1 MIFCPVQYIINKNRR
16 AKMRFSL
23 VIIFVFASFSFL
35 FGQVFENEAYDTVG
49 SLELYVGTDMRTY
62 PEGFERASFGFR
74 VRNIGS
80 SVVEWEARS
89 GNLCWWTVTREGTSI
104 WEYPEIVLPVIVFH
118 TLRPGESEADNAVW
132 MPDVEICPGEYL
144 LTVTLNGYPAGISIP
159 FWVGS
164 VGPSSPVIT
173 TPDTF
178 YIRYGEA
185 EEIALN
191 DMVIDRDTPVDELT
205 WDITEPEHFVF
216 EYLAGNVIRVRA
228 EDGFYG
234 TEMAIFCVADP
245 DGNADTANVFFTSL
259 PPDAENLELAD
270 TYGISDVIF
279 DIEIDGDKLAVITES
294 HGVYLFSLEGD
305 SITLLSC
312 RGFFATGLGC
322 AIWGDYLFYSRSD
335 TLGSSL
341 VALDISDPCSPAVVD
356 SISFTG
362 TVGNIDVVGDCLYLA
377 AGYQG
382 LKIYDVSHLPD
393 VSDVGSVDILARCVD
408 VAVSAGLAGV
418 ITSNNRLYVV
428 DVTEPGLAEI
438 VAWRLNIAED
448 AVDVAAMG
456 SRFFVAST
464 EDYVTEAYI
473 ESGEVEAVQRP
484 TVAPSFG
491 LAVWERVLFVA
502 MEGEGLSAF
511 TVYPDFL
518 SAGYYR
524 TDGGFRRVTADD
536 RRVVAATDSVLYLFG
551 YTGTDNIIQ
560 MHPQELALSLY
571 PNPFNDALRIGF
583 KRDTVGKIEIF
594 NIRGERVVADV
605 ISGGREY
612 IWRPGSLPTGVYT
625 VLLTT
630 REGRKV
636 GRGVYIR

>member
-1 MIFCPVQYIINKNRR
+1 
-16 AKMRFSL
+16 MRTSL
-23 VIIFVFASFSFL
+23 VIIFVLASFSFL
-35 FGQVFENEAYDTVG
+35 FGQIFENEAYDTVG
-49 SLELYVGTDMRTY
+49 SLELYAGTDMRTY
-62 PEGFERASFGFR
+62 PEGFERASFGFQ
-74 VRNIGS
+74 VTNVGS

-89 GNLCWWTVTREGTSI
+89 GNLCWWSVTREGTSI

-191 DMVIDRDTPVDELT
+191 DMVIDHDTPVDELT
-205 WDITEPEHFVF
+205 WDITEPGHFVF

-234 TEMAIFCVADP
+234 TEMAIFRVADP

-259 PPDAENLELAD
+259 PPDAENLELVDIYAVSN
-270 TYGISDVIF
+270 IIF
-279 DIEIDGDKLAVITES
+279 DIDIDGDNLAVITETR
-294 HGVYLFSLEGD
+294 GVELFSIED
-305 SITLLSC
+305 SIALLSH
-312 RGFFATGLGC
+312 RDFFATGLGC
-322 AIWGDYLFYSRSD
+322 AISGDYLFYTRSD

-341 VALDISDPCSPAVVD
+341 VALDISDPCSPVVVD

-362 TVGNIDVVGDCLYLA
+362 TVGNIDVDGDYLYLA

-382 LKIYDVSHLPD
+382 LKIYDISHLPGM
-393 VSDVGSVDILARCVD
+393 SDAGSVDIPARCVD
-408 VAVSAGLAGV
+408 VAVSGGLAGV
-418 ITSNNRLYVV
+418 ITSNDRLYIV
-428 DVTEPGLAEI
+428 DVTEPGLAE
-438 VAWRLNIAED
+438 VLAWRLDIAED
-448 AVDVAAMG
+448 AVDIAAMG
-456 SRFFVAST
+456 DRFFVAST

-473 ESGEVEAVQRP
+473 ESGEVEAVQVP

-518 SAGYYR
+518 SSGYYR
-524 TDGGFRRVTADD
+524 TDDGFSRVAVED
-536 RRVVAATDSVLYLFG
+536 RSVVAAIDSVLYLFG
-551 YTGTDNIIQ
+551 YTGTDDIVEI
-560 MHPQELALSLY
+560 HPQKVGLSLY
-571 PNPFNDALRIGF
+571 PNPFNDALRIDF
-583 KRDTVGKIEIF
+583 KKDVVGKLEIF
-594 NIRGERVVADV
+594 NIRGERVFTDV

-612 IWRPGSLPTGVYT
+612 IWHPVSLPSGVYT
-625 VLLTT
+625 LLLTT
-630 REGRKV
+630 KEGRRFEK
-636 GRGVYIR
+636 GVYIR